1 MLPVHVMLAVDPRC
15 AIGCAVTMQSIADN
29 ATAGVPIHFHVVT
42 SGISEAD
49 RDALHSTT
57 NAMSGRHVQVS
68 FSEFDPASVAHLT
81 RSKIVTRTA
90 YASLFLADVLPPA
103 VTRCVYVDCDLV
115 FERDIV
121 ELWDTDLNG
130 CCIGAVRNG
139 SAEEDRRY
147 QQRLS
152 LATPTYFNSGVLLV
166 DVDKWRRTEVGPR
179 ALAEAARVGDHLILH
194 DQDALN
200 CALHGDWL
208 PLPLHWN
215 VWVIHP
221 ELKPGDRAVRHYMG
235 APKPWHADYTG
246 PYADR
251 FHSCLDRTAY
261 RGWRP
266 WNPGGI
272 GSWLA
277 RLRRGVPYL
286 PSALRIARLRLSS
299 KDRTPRKVLAG

>member
-1 MLPVHVMLAVDPRC
+1 MPPVHVMLAVDPRC
-15 AIGCAVTMQSIADN
+15 AIGCAVSMQSIADN

-42 SGISEAD
+42 SGLSEAD
-49 RDALHSTT
+49 RNALRSTANGIT
-57 NAMSGRHVQVS
+57 GRHLRVS
-68 FSEFDPASVAHLT
+68 FSEFDPALVAHLV
-81 RSKIVTRTA
+81 RSKIVTHTA
-90 YASLFLADVLPPA
+90 YARLFLADLLPRD

-121 ELWDTDLNG
+121 ELWGIDLNG
-130 CCIGAVRNG
+130 CCVGAVPNG
-139 SAEEDRRY
+139 SAEEVQRY
-147 QQRLS
+147 QQRLG
-152 LATPTYFNSGVLLV
+152 LATPAYFNSGVLLV
-166 DVDKWRRTEVGPR
+166 DVDRWRRMEVGPR
-179 ALAEAARVGDHLILH
+179 AMAEAARVGDHLILH

-215 VWVIHP
+215 VWVIYP
-221 ELKPGDRAVRHYMG
+221 GLKPGDRAVRHFMG
-235 APKPWHADYTG
+235 APKPWHADYDG

-251 FHSCLDRTAY
+251 FLSYLDRTAY

-277 RLRRGVPYL
+277 RVRRRVPYL
-286 PSALRIARLRLSS
+286 PSVLRIARLRLSP
-299 KDRTPRKVLAG
+299 KAARPMKVPAE